1 MHRLH
6 PGLIAGLLL
15 TGAAAAP
22 LAAAQEAET
31 FIYSTYFYC
40 DVAQQERADAIFE
53 QVDKPANDAAL
64 ADGTI
69 KSWGWLV
76 HNTGGQWRRGQ
87 YYSAPS
93 IAALL
98 AASEKINSQI
108 DANAKNKALG
118 KEFGTACRLHDDYIW
133 HRVAG
138 GGNAPGAAAF
148 SVYYV
153 CDSSREDQADEL
165 VKRVFA
171 PVYDKMVADGKLTSW
186 GWLEHVVGGEYRRLS
201 TIRAKDRTALMAARA
216 ELVAAMRNDPL
227 ADAFNDICGSHTDYI
242 WEVKFDRP

>member
-1 MHRLH
+1 MRRMQAGLAAMVLLGGAGA
-6 PGLIAGLLL
+6 PGL
-15 TGAAAAP
+15 AAS
-22 LAAAQEAET
+22 QEAES
-31 FIYSTYFYC
+31 FVYSTYFYC
-40 DVAQQERADAIFE
+40 DVAQQERADEIYE
-53 QVDKPANDAAL
+53 QIDKPVNDAAL

-87 YYSAPS
+87 YYTASSMSA
-93 IAALL
+93 LM
-98 AASEKINSQI
+98 
-108 DANAKNKALG
+108 DAGKKLNDRADAMPKAKALG

-133 HRVAG
+133 RRVAG
-138 GGNAPGAAAF
+138 GGNTPGAAAF

-153 CDSSREDQADEL
+153 CDSSREDQADAL

-171 PVYDKMVADGKLTSW
+171 PLYDKMVADGKLTSW

-201 TIRAKDRTALMAARA
+201 TMRAKDMPALMAARG
-216 ELVAAMRNDPL
+216 ELVRAMRDDPL
-227 ADAFNDICGSHTDYI
+227 GAAFNDICGSHADYI